1 MKRVSSKATLLKKRV
16 RIIQNRA
23 KFVGML
29 YLIGLLA
36 LMALVVCM
44 PLLKDTAIAPSG
56 KKLVVLS
63 FYQPFIDIFKGGIKG
78 LKSLSIE
85 KIDNAFVALVFAI
98 LLLTMLIDF
107 LRSLGKLGWLFK
119 RRASYINGFNRNM
132 YAMDDLGKRFTWSFV
147 SIIASHVIIYLVTGT
162 AKLTTY
168 AYVALGLGLGIH
180 FIAGLIGGTVTIFTT
195 EEQIEE
201 QTRDYGLF
209 VYFVR
214 NVLQLAVVGAVI
226 FFLMKETV
234 LFVKGKELLERL
246 IFGAKDGGKGFNVK
260 SYIPAIVELFAWIWV
275 LVLMTHAL
283 GATEYNRDCS
293 RGAGMANFAV
303 FSLLLTL
310 TVGALVAFP
319 YLKIGTAVATLNKN
333 LLIVA
338 IVAFGGFLLD
348 CIIRPRSREL
358 SQEEMD
364 VEEYFRGGNTR
375 YNNTII

>member
-44 PLLKDTAIAPSG
+44 PLLKGTAIAPSG

-132 YAMDDLGKRFTWSFV
+132 YAMDDMGKRFTWSFV
-147 SIIASHVIIYLVTGT
+147 SIIASHVIIYIVTGT
-162 AKLTTY
+162 AKLTNF
-168 AYVALGLGLGIH
+168 AYVTLGVGLGIH

-201 QTRDYGLF
+201 QTRDYGVF

-214 NVLQLAVVGAVI
+214 NALQLAVVGAVL
-226 FFLMKETV
+226 FFLIKESV
-234 LFVKGKELLERL
+234 LFAKCRELLDML
-246 IFGAKDGGKGFNVK
+246 VVK
-260 SYIPAIVELFAWIWV
+260 KAGVKVIKIKEYLPAIVELFAWIWV
-275 LVLMTHAL
+275 LVLMTHTL

-319 YLKIGTAVATLNKN
+319 YLKIGTTVATLNKN